1 MEVGTIL
8 RRIRREKLLTL
19 QEVCIRT
26 GNAVTPGQLSRIEN
40 EGMKTAGENLYKITR
55 SLGVSLDS
63 VFHEAETGEPVAI
76 LQQGIPQVPI
86 IDWAMAG
93 KFNPETHQAISYLTP
108 PYPMKVGSYALIVEG
123 ESMLASMGES
133 FPEGSIILMELD
145 QPKNKSMVI
154 VRNGVDTPV
163 FRQLITDSSGNFL
176 KPLNTQYPLASLS
189 PEAVFCGTVR
199 FCIQIAK

>member
-19 QEVCIRT
+19 QEVCDHT
-26 GNAVTPGQLSRIEN
+26 GNAVLPGQLSRIEK
-40 EGMKTAGENLYKITR
+40 EGMKTAGENLYKIAR
-55 SLGVSLDS
+55 ALGVSLDA
-63 VFHEAETGEPVAI
+63 VFHEAVTGERI
-76 LQQGIPQVPI
+76 DGSLHTLPQIPI
-86 IDWAMAG
+86 IDWALAG

-154 VRNGVDTPV
+154 VRNGGDKPV
-163 FRQLITDSSGNFL
+163 FRQLITDSSGDFL
-176 KPLNTQYPLASLS
+176 KPLNTQYPLTSLS

-199 FCIQIAK
+199 FCIQITK